1 MKFKNL
7 KIRTQLGIA
16 FAVAVIPLIVMA
28 VVPILMLGSINDTAQ
43 KLVNRYVPM
52 LHSAN
57 DLVNDLGKTSMAF
70 QDLLNTA
77 ALDEVSQQAAINA
90 FAATDN
96 KFSNLADLVE
106 SAGVP
111 FELSVAYDS
120 VKTMF
125 NTLDSMFAIVDRTF
139 KQTGDANA
147 ELVVMQND
155 YESRVA
161 KFYKR
166 IKSNPKYAIPSEQ
179 LRRNMLLNK
188 LLSLPVITNNNELL
202 EEYLNE
208 NAEIEKNLANT
219 AFDPDLKREYL
230 QITKVKQNYLSKSSV
245 VYNASIDMR
254 EALFVLPGLCLDLKT
269 RTEELSRIVELSSS
283 KRAHTIEA
291 ATKEMRVVGFTLL
304 FIVMGVV
311 VIALFTC
318 TSIITKGLRSN
329 TAKTMKLASGDLTTS
344 FEHYDGNSEMSIL
357 NNSMAD
363 MKETLTDIVRSI
375 SETSENIATAA
386 GEMNRASQQMSG
398 SANEQAASAE
408 EISSAINEMASSID
422 QNSQNAAKTESI
434 VDAAAK
440 YIRKCS
446 DAANQTVHTITEIA
460 QKISVIDDIA
470 FQTNILALNA
480 AVEAARAGE
489 HGKGFAVVAAEVRK
503 LAEKCAIAAKDIDSV
518 SAGGVNMAKLTG
530 DVFSKMLPE
539 IERTTVLINE
549 IAASSRE
556 QATGGAQI
564 NTAVQRFNSGIQQ
577 FATISDEVASSSANL
592 MQQSERL
599 QEIIKFFKVKN

>member
-77 ALDEVSQQAAINA
+77 ALDKVSQQAAINA

-96 KFSNLADLVE
+96 NFSNLADLVE

-111 FELSVAYDS
+111 PELSVAYDS
-120 VKTMF
+120 VKIMF
-125 NTLDSMFAIVDRTF
+125 
-139 KQTGDANA
+139 
-147 ELVVMQND
+147 
-155 YESRVA
+155 
-161 KFYKR
+161 
-166 IKSNPKYAIPSEQ
+166 
-179 LRRNMLLNK
+179 NK

-219 AFDPDLKREYL
+219 AFDPDLKREYS

-291 ATKEMRVVGFTLL
+291 TTK
-304 FIVMGVV
+304 
-311 VIALFTC
+311 
-318 TSIITKGLRSN
+318 
-329 TAKTMKLASGDLTTS
+329 
-344 FEHYDGNSEMSIL
+344 
-357 NNSMAD
+357 
-363 MKETLTDIVRSI
+363 
-375 SETSENIATAA
+375 
-386 GEMNRASQQMSG
+386 
-398 SANEQAASAE
+398 
-408 EISSAINEMASSID
+408 
-422 QNSQNAAKTESI
+422 
-434 VDAAAK
+434 
-440 YIRKCS
+440 
-446 DAANQTVHTITEIA
+446 
-460 QKISVIDDIA
+460 
-470 FQTNILALNA
+470 
-480 AVEAARAGE
+480 
-489 HGKGFAVVAAEVRK
+489 
-503 LAEKCAIAAKDIDSV
+503 
-518 SAGGVNMAKLTG
+518 
-530 DVFSKMLPE
+530 
-539 IERTTVLINE
+539 
-549 IAASSRE
+549 
-556 QATGGAQI
+556 
-564 NTAVQRFNSGIQQ
+564 
-577 FATISDEVASSSANL
+577 
-592 MQQSERL
+592 
-599 QEIIKFFKVKN
+599 

>member
-57 DLVNDLGKTSMAF
+57 DLVNGLGKTSMAF

-96 KFSNLADLVE
+96 NFSNLADLVE

-111 FELSVAYDS
+111 PELSVAYDS
-120 VKTMF
+120 VKIMF

-219 AFDPDLKREYL
+219 AFDPDLKREYS

-318 TSIITKGLRSN
+318 TSIITKGLRNN

-344 FEHYDGNSEMSIL
+344 FEHSDGNSEMSIL

-434 VDAAAK
+434 VDAAAQ

>member
-70 QDLLNTA
+70 QELLNTA
-77 ALDEVSQQAAINA
+77 ALDNDLRRASSEA
-90 FAATDN
+90 FATTD
-96 KFSNLADLVE
+96 KDFAALSQLVE
-106 SAGVP
+106 SSAVP
-111 FELSVAYDS
+111 PELSVSYDS

-125 NTLDSMFAIVDRTF
+125 NTMDSLYAMVAKTMTDNE
-139 KQTGDANA
+139 DANA
-147 ELVVMQND
+147 ELVTMQKD
-155 YESRVA
+155 YEGRVDR
-161 KFYKR
+161 FYKR
-166 IKSNPKYAIPSEQ
+166 IKTMPQYAIASEQ
-179 LRRNMLLNK
+179 LRRNMLLNQ
-188 LLSLPVITNNNELL
+188 LLSLPVITNNDVLL
-202 EEYLNE
+202 EEYLAE

-219 AFDPDLKREYL
+219 AFELSLKREYS
-230 QITKVKQNYLSKSSV
+230 QITKVKQDYLSKSSV
-245 VYNASIDMR
+245 VYNNSIDMR
-254 EALFVLPGLCLDLKT
+254 QALFILPDMCLTLKA
-269 RTEELSRIVELSSS
+269 RTEQLSDVVERLSA
-283 KRAHTIEA
+283 KRAEDIENT
-291 ATKEMRVVGFTLL
+291 TKEMRIVGYTILV
-304 FIVMGVV
+304 IVLGLVV
-311 VIALFTC
+311 VFLITC
-318 TSIITKGLRSN
+318 TSVITKGLRSN
-329 TAKTMKLASGDLTTS
+329 TAKTMKLASGDLTTK
-344 FEHYDGNSEMSIL
+344 FEHLDGNSEISIL

-363 MKETLTDIVRSI
+363 MKEILSDIVRSI
-375 SETSENIATAA
+375 SESSEAIATAA

-434 VDAAAK
+434 VDVAAK

-460 QKISVIDDIA
+460 HKISVIDDIA

-539 IERTTVLINE
+539 IERTTVLVNE